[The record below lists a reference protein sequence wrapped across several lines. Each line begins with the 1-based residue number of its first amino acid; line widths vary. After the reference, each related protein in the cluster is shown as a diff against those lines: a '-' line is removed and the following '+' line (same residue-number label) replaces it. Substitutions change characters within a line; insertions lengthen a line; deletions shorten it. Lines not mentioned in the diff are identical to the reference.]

1 MESVLRKLIL
11 GVVVLFS
18 GIHAVYADETDWL
31 QHQDMLKTRLIA
43 ASSELSPAGKIL
55 LAWEAKLAPGWK
67 TYWRSPGEA
76 GLPVRVF
83 TESGEKEVQYPFP
96 ERFELFG
103 LETFGYSDY
112 VVLPFELDAATVQN
126 KVAVDVDFMVCKEIC
141 VPFKTTYEL
150 ESIHTEDISIHDGK
164 FRKWAEKVPAAEGG
178 DGAGLDIKWAKV
190 VGPVGRQKVIAEV
203 TADTSLSNA
212 DMLVE
217 VNDMFHFGKPKMK
230 LLSDG
235 RTARF
240 VLPAMTGKMP
250 EDLRGK
256 KARLT
261 FTNGLGSSIERT
273 LDLPAN
279 HKN

>member
-1 MESVLRKLIL
+1 MRKLL
-11 GVVVLFS
+11 LSVVGVVS
-18 GIHAVYADETDWL
+18 GFHAAYADATDWV
-31 QHQDMLKTRLIA
+31 QHQDMLKTRLIT

-83 TESGEKEVQYPFP
+83 SEGDEKEVQYPFP

-112 VVLPFELDAATVQN
+112 VVLPFELDAKRDQST
-126 KVAVDVDFMVCKEIC
+126 VAVDVDFMVCKEIC

-150 ESIHTEDISIHDGK
+150 ENISVEDISIHDGK
-164 FRKWAEKVPAAEGG
+164 FRKWSERVPAVAG
-178 DGAGLDIKWAKV
+178 DDDAGLDIKWAKV
-190 VGPVGRQKVIAEV
+190 VGPVGRQKIIAEV
-203 TADTSLSNA
+203 SADTGLSDA

-230 LLSDG
+230 LLADG

-261 FTNGLGSSIERT
+261 FTNGRGASIERT
-273 LDLPAN
+273 LDLPSKHN
-279 HKN
+279 N